1 MADRFSTTDINSFSE
16 TLPQSSK
23 TPAVTN
29 NTVESVNLDTYIENL
44 DTTQN
49 MTLEN
54 VSYTKEELEI
64 IKEEYLDQ
72 YQTNIKFFEELLE
85 QAETMLKD
93 AEDKDGILL
102 EIENYLTYSVQPE
115 YDYYKATYTDEEMQE
130 KFGITQKEFSEMSLE
145 EFVNYMKKYDPHLE
159 VYADALDEMTER
171 LLEGTDLTKKE
182 DFETYK
188 TSLENDIAIIN
199 LAIEKTKEAENN
211 IDYNLLELTEEY
223 QNFETTSLELDKNKL
238 YEDGMVQGSTLSYT
252 EYCYRNGDVNPLEF
266 VKATKK
272 MGIDSLTIYGYTGT
286 NYEKVLELSDTYP
299 EFEKKYSY
307 LYETKGKKAA
317 DKYLE
322 NVENDLNMLMG
333 QKQAQEFLSS
343 LEGHENA
350 EEKLENHLKTTGKGI
365 LDGMES
371 WAEGVHSAGEA
382 FASIF
387 GYKASD
393 VYSVNEYE
401 TMYILQALQEEEYGW
416 LDNNYELS
424 QSAGNLLPSVTLG
437 ILLTPG
443 VGTFSVGVSAGGN
456 SYHGGIV
463 EGYSNTQSIVYGV
476 TSGCSEALLQK
487 YAGNLLGL
495 NDVNITS
502 LKTFASSMVK
512 EGKEEFTQEWIDA
525 GLRKLVFDEDIDAI
539 ETIKSSR
546 KSAFYGA
553 FLGGVFNSPN
563 MALNRHN
570 IKSIN
575 KQIEKGEINESEIIT
590 KIKEQY
596 GEEVE
601 GLSNEQIIT
610 EYSREI
616 MNLIKTNQIKVE
628 TAKENVEK
636 VTDAMEQAA
645 NQLEDTI
652 MNRKLEQTTEYGA
665 LISGPFNGTNLAMNK
680 YNINAINKR
689 LNSGEL
695 LETQIQE
702 FAQKYYPKET
712 ENMST
717 QKIVE
722 EYSGEIVSLI
732 NAEQIKLQ
740 PLNINKEEK
749 SSSQSPAIEEETFN
763 QDVEPATTMNQENL
777 NINNIE
783 FESSAVD
790 EKLASLEFKYSS
802 TETNYELMKNVY
814 EDNKNFSFSDFF
826 DSKYTTAN
834 NGLGIGAVTVISPE
848 QMIHRFNSTGID
860 SNNGM
865 ETPGLGPHIANY
877 HQIIQAIYGT
887 DSIPKQ
893 GVMAFQNKQLHDTIK
908 QNIYVRYVNEG
919 IDASQPFKAV
929 MLEFPP
935 QNVNNGKISSN
946 QLESL
951 KILKEQLTPLMGE
964 LTILGKDPTTGEEL
978 TSMDEIINAAE
989 KITDDNQNYIKDK
1002 YELEFK
1008 TTQDTNLDNNLGEW
1022 TKKVLEST
1030 QIYEN
1035 FDKLLEDVRQI
1046 DNISEEEHTKIKLE
1060 IIDTLVSS
1068 GKIKKLS
1075 NAFIHSLSKD
1085 SVMFERL
1092 IDTSIDSVAN
1102 LTAKNLDNVPKLLIP
1117 TYQEIS
1123 SKSFNKLFE
1132 HPEVRKCVTNLSVE
1146 NYVEIIQIFKQKK
1159 IHKWIESK
1167 TLTEKLTNM
1176 SIEDFYKSMNKIGT
1190 IVNTIETGIKS
1201 ENSQVCY
1208 DFLDKIAKK
1217 YYTMDILTSDSSLA
1231 KRENINIINNI
1242 SYTLSLNEKQKYN
1255 KFEDVFYQL
1264 ETTKKALLEKLRT
1277 QVINKSEVS
1286 MDNLFRV
1293 LDSNVTPEMY
1303 YDIIMEIDGEKKIVT
1318 TRNWDSNKPSLTTI
1332 IDEYIKSAFNG
1343 KLIIKEIIENKNK
1356 NTLVLTPEQGLKK
1369 GLNKVVLNID
1379 GKQITKTVLSING
1392 TYDFN
1397 NNNIFRN
1404 ATTAEIFSI
1413 TPIAPTLN
1421 QKVENAKS
1429 IYEVKYKMD
1438 NKVYTTYMISPT
1450 RFKSNPMLDIDYF
1463 VLSENIGNIEIVSV
1477 KELNDLS
1484 IGEKIKEKEKYI
1496 TSPNLFSEYK
1506 YGGNQN
1512 DISDLVNKKLISN
1525 NELTLDEQRKYQLL
1539 SDLSKKY
1546 FPNITDIEFLNI
1558 ADEYSKSG
1566 CGYMAIAN
1574 AFTTYM
1580 EGQKNGQEL
1589 FKEKIGFD
1597 LKSDDTNYN
1606 VDALAFDIWLNYWSN
1621 WDKLKTINPI
1631 LELPRGTGIGNIS
1644 ISQILNDYFP
1654 KRGINVNI
1662 KINDCTS
1669 LTNAHNELLSIL
1681 ANNSEYYNILSSENF
1696 DLELLSTSNNNSIV
1710 DAATVNSKM
1719 VGTIKKDVGGHAMLI
1734 TDIDENNN
1742 LIVSSWSEKYRFID
1756 TSPEQH
1762 LLKGDKSSAGIW
1774 SIKFSLDSMQQDIK
1788 ESVNEINVEQRS
1800 NQTYNAEESR
1810 TGLLRENYYINQQVP
1825 YIKNV
1830 ILTMNIK
1837 YNGIGLKLLE
1847 KYLMDGN
1854 IGHITRD
1861 NNCRSYISSLT
1872 KEDLTKALNI
1882 IIDDQKLHEKIE
1894 IPNNLKPWEAKNMY
1908 NSLYNTITS
1917 NNDYNEYMA
1926 YVNNCKQQGIPYF
1939 FNYQLL
1945 EIQNQLQQLLNQ
1957 FSFQKKY
1964 FSLKTNYDIFK
1975 YFGNI
1980 GDALFPQLIS
1990 EVERMSSYSQ
2000 TPISAQDLAKVKDI
2014 NYLEYIFANP
2024 TQNLANYLNSMG
2036 YANNGINNWNKQSI
2050 INYLKVVNKESFY
2063 QN

>member
-159 VYADALDEMTER
+159 VYADALDEMTDR

-223 QNFETTSLELDKNKL
+223 QTFETTSLELDKNKL

-393 VYSVNEYE
+393 VYSINEYE

-539 ETIKSSR
+539 ETIKASK

-652 MNRKLEQTTEYGA
+652 MNKKLEQTIETVIENGIETINFSEQTMDNIESDLSNTQKNINLWKNYDPNAFKYFNDSLQKAPESSPYMFINPTICSLLDEMTKLNNKTIEENAQILEDIYNTAQSTEVAKILRRNELSA
-665 LISGPFNGTNLAMNK
+665 LQQSNNNVELALKNCSVEQFNAIMDSNFFSDYNRMTPIKISKKEIKNLLGSSEKVEQIMNTLSVYSSYSGQELAQQNIDAKFNICRNDVINTYKRFLSIKNEFDNIETKLTNLEKLNFKKLLESEQEYNQIMKTAIEYYINEMN
-680 YNINAINKR
+680 I
-689 LNSGEL
+689 LNPSEEYQIPEL
-695 LETQIQE
+695 LNKGIQ
-702 FAQKYYPKET
+702 F
-712 ENMST
+712 
-717 QKIVE
+717 
-722 EYSGEIVSLI
+722 
-732 NAEQIKLQ
+732 
-740 PLNINKEEK
+740 
-749 SSSQSPAIEEETFN
+749 
-763 QDVEPATTMNQENL
+763 ENL
-777 NINNIE
+777 L
-783 FESSAVD
+783 
-790 EKLASLEFKYSS
+790 EKRPIAIQLALKNSKMTGMSEDNLKIFSRLYRFYK
-802 TETNYELMKNVY
+802 ETNYPI
-814 EDNKNFSFSDFF
+814 
-826 DSKYTTAN
+826 SK
-834 NGLGIGAVTVISPE
+834 
-848 QMIHRFNSTGID
+848 
-860 SNNGM
+860 
-865 ETPGLGPHIANY
+865 
-877 HQIIQAIYGT
+877 
-887 DSIPKQ
+887 K
-893 GVMAFQNKQLHDTIK
+893 
-908 QNIYVRYVNEG
+908 
-919 IDASQPFKAV
+919 
-929 MLEFPP
+929 
-935 QNVNNGKISSN
+935 
-946 QLESL
+946 ES
-951 KILKEQLTPLMGE
+951 
-964 LTILGKDPTTGEEL
+964 
-978 TSMDEIINAAE
+978 
-989 KITDDNQNYIKDK
+989 
-1002 YELEFK
+1002 
-1008 TTQDTNLDNNLGEW
+1008 
-1022 TKKVLEST
+1022 
-1030 QIYEN
+1030 
-1035 FDKLLEDVRQI
+1035 
-1046 DNISEEEHTKIKLE
+1046 DNIRIW
-1060 IIDTLVSS
+1060 
-1068 GKIKKLS
+1068 S
-1075 NAFIHSLSKD
+1075 NRYL
-1085 SVMFERL
+1085 M
-1092 IDTSIDSVAN
+1092 
-1102 LTAKNLDNVPKLLIP
+1102 
-1117 TYQEIS
+1117 Q
-1123 SKSFNKLFE
+1123 
-1132 HPEVRKCVTNLSVE
+1132 
-1146 NYVEIIQIFKQKK
+1146 
-1159 IHKWIESK
+1159 
-1167 TLTEKLTNM
+1167 LTEKRRM
-1176 SIEDFYKSMNKIGT
+1176 SLKYKNRYGAD
-1190 IVNTIETGIKS
+1190 
-1201 ENSQVCY
+1201 Q
-1208 DFLDKIAKK
+1208 
-1217 YYTMDILTSDSSLA
+1217 DILTGLA
-1231 KRENINIINNI
+1231 NSMQTETARERLKNIFQLRTNTSNNKKEQVYSVVRHYFPNISNANLKKYLASVNSAGACSYAAVMNNI
-1242 SYTLSLNEKQKYN
+1242 YITFADSPQLFKAIFGYDMYN
-1255 KFEDVFYQL
+1255 V
-1264 ETTKKALLEKLRT
+1264 
-1277 QVINKSEVS
+1277 
-1286 MDNLFRV
+1286 
-1293 LDSNVTPEMY
+1293 
-1303 YDIIMEIDGEKKIVT
+1303 IDGEKYLNDELLLADFYTYVNLDNEKIINQNHNQKNVYIG
-1318 TRNWDSNKPSLTTI
+1318 NGDNEDQVYLSNSV
-1332 IDEYIKSAFNG
+1332 D
-1343 KLIIKEIIENKNK
+1343 
-1356 NTLVLTPEQGLKK
+1356 
-1369 GLNKVVLNID
+1369 GLNKKYLEDFLNY
-1379 GKQITKTVLSING
+1379 KLK
-1392 TYDFN
+1392 
-1397 NNNIFRN
+1397 
-1404 ATTAEIFSI
+1404 TTASSELQNKAIKVSSSPEDLYPFKIDYRDDTLYSGYRKVEIENLSKKIISSLENGNFLDLGI
-1413 TPIAPTLN
+1413 YVDFEN
-1421 QKVENAKS
+1421 QKNFTMYKYNPSTDNFDIPHDSQFWKNSSLESGLSNAEKRTGHGMAITGIDNDG
-1429 IYEVKYKMD
+1429 IY
-1438 NKVYTTYMISPT
+1438 
-1450 RFKSNPMLDIDYF
+1450 
-1463 VLSENIGNIEIVSV
+1463 VSSWGEAYYIPFA
-1477 KELNDLS
+1477 ELNDVKIALS
-1484 IGEKIKEKEKYI
+1484 
-1496 TSPNLFSEYK
+1496 
-1506 YGGNQN
+1506 
-1512 DISDLVNKKLISN
+1512 
-1525 NELTLDEQRKYQLL
+1525 
-1539 SDLSKKY
+1539 
-1546 FPNITDIEFLNI
+1546 
-1558 ADEYSKSG
+1558 
-1566 CGYMAIAN
+1566 
-1574 AFTTYM
+1574 
-1580 EGQKNGQEL
+1580 NG
-1589 FKEKIGFD
+1589 
-1597 LKSDDTNYN
+1597 
-1606 VDALAFDIWLNYWSN
+1606 
-1621 WDKLKTINPI
+1621 
-1631 LELPRGTGIGNIS
+1631 
-1644 ISQILNDYFP
+1644 
-1654 KRGINVNI
+1654 
-1662 KINDCTS
+1662 
-1669 LTNAHNELLSIL
+1669 
-1681 ANNSEYYNILSSENF
+1681 
-1696 DLELLSTSNNNSIV
+1696 
-1710 DAATVNSKM
+1710 
-1719 VGTIKKDVGGHAMLI
+1719 
-1734 TDIDENNN
+1734 
-1742 LIVSSWSEKYRFID
+1742 
-1756 TSPEQH
+1756 
-1762 LLKGDKSSAGIW
+1762 
-1774 SIKFSLDSMQQDIK
+1774 
-1788 ESVNEINVEQRS
+1788 
-1800 NQTYNAEESR
+1800 
-1810 TGLLRENYYINQQVP
+1810 
-1825 YIKNV
+1825 
-1830 ILTMNIK
+1830 
-1837 YNGIGLKLLE
+1837 
-1847 KYLMDGN
+1847 
-1854 IGHITRD
+1854 
-1861 NNCRSYISSLT
+1861 
-1872 KEDLTKALNI
+1872 
-1882 IIDDQKLHEKIE
+1882 KIE
-1894 IPNNLKPWEAKNMY
+1894 L
-1908 NSLYNTITS
+1908 
-1917 NNDYNEYMA
+1917 
-1926 YVNNCKQQGIPYF
+1926 V
-1939 FNYQLL
+1939 
-1945 EIQNQLQQLLNQ
+1945 
-1957 FSFQKKY
+1957 
-1964 FSLKTNYDIFK
+1964 
-1975 YFGNI
+1975 
-1980 GDALFPQLIS
+1980 S
-1990 EVERMSSYSQ
+1990 ETE
-2000 TPISAQDLAKVKDI
+2000 
-2014 NYLEYIFANP
+2014 
-2024 TQNLANYLNSMG
+2024 
-2036 YANNGINNWNKQSI
+2036 
-2050 INYLKVVNKESFY
+2050 
-2063 QN
+2063 